1 MAFQLYVQPQ
11 GGANIAAGITQAGN
25 AIGQGIRDMRER
37 KEQRKQDQQLVEGFK
52 RLVDADPALAQSLG
66 INDESD
72 WDNFSTNQIKGAYE
86 GLKMQAAQGA
96 AQNQQ
101 LRQQQMQMQMGEM
114 QRRMQGEQAQTDY
127 LRDVGAFSANP
138 NAPYSA
144 EFQDR
149 AAAMLANP
157 AGQYAAEYAHSTG
170 YAPSPEF
177 VERFG
182 PQAPPWQA
190 RFIPAEQ
197 VGGPEGGLVFPQS
210 PTSAQFIPP
219 SQADQRRQ
227 PPQEVLYNAIVA
239 SREAGD
245 MEKAA
250 ALEDVW
256 ERTVRGE
263 KASPFEVS
271 MLVAQ
276 GVISK
281 EQAQEML
288 TGRAGRPSNPA
299 AAGPT
304 ANPMTTEEFLA
315 F

>member
-1 MAFQLYVQPQ
+1 
-11 GGANIAAGITQAGN
+11 
-25 AIGQGIRDMRER
+25 MRER
-37 KEQRKQDQQLVEGFK
+37 KEQRKQDQQMVEGFK
-52 RLVDADPALAQSLG
+52 RLVDADPSLAQSLG

-72 WDNFSTNQIKGAYE
+72 WDNFSANQILVAYE

-138 NAPYSA
+138 NAPYSP

-149 AAAMLANP
+149 AASMLANP

-197 VGGPEGGLVFPQS
+197 VGGPEGGRVFMQS
-210 PTSAQFIPP
+210 DKSAQFIPKE
-219 SQADQRRQ
+219 Q
-227 PPQEVLYNAIVA
+227 PPGAPVRTSIAKLIEDAKWYEEQ
-239 SREAGD
+239 GD
-245 MEKAA
+245 HETA
-250 ALEDVW
+250 ALLRARA
-256 ERTVRGE
+256 ERESEGPRD
-263 KASPFEVS
+263 PFAE
-271 MLVAQ
+271 L
-276 GVISK
+276 
-281 EQAQEML
+281 
-288 TGRAGRPSNPA
+288 
-299 AAGPT
+299 AAGLSGNWGQGGGS
-304 ANPMTTEEFLA
+304 AR
-315 F
+315 